1 MANWTTL
8 DGLTWEN
15 RDPKEFFDAS
25 VKSSAILNR
34 FTLYDGIKTKESK
47 AIFKATLVFDDT
59 MCTFSPAS
67 TADID
72 EKEFT
77 TSFKR
82 WGFQNCKDAL
92 EDTFRSTMLKKG
104 QLNEETIDAE
114 FLNWV
119 FDYFVKLNGEALLGF
134 SWSGDGVN
142 IDGIRAELIL
152 DADVIDVD
160 GSGVSAALTDPA
172 DILDHLELAYNSIP
186 DTLYMQ
192 LEGQADRDYM
202 PAIFLPVA
210 GYKAFKLA
218 TAKYGGVEYAG
229 IEQGLL
235 KTYMGLE
242 VLMYSPLATTEMLVA
257 APANLVMAADDFND
271 TLAIQTEYDR
281 KTNSDSIWGQYKI
294 GFSYKKGDEIIHYS
308 TIVVV

>member
-1 MANWTTL
+1 
-8 DGLTWEN
+8 
-15 RDPKEFFDAS
+15 
-25 VKSSAILNR
+25 
-34 FTLYDGIKTKESK
+34 
-47 AIFKATLVFDDT
+47 
-59 MCTFSPAS
+59 
-67 TADID
+67 
-72 EKEFT
+72 
-77 TSFKR
+77 
-82 WGFQNCKDAL
+82 
-92 EDTFRSTMLKKG
+92 
-104 QLNEETIDAE
+104 
-114 FLNWV
+114 
-119 FDYFVKLNGEALLGF
+119 
-134 SWSGDGVN
+134 
-142 IDGIRAELIL
+142 
-152 DADVIDVD
+152 
-160 GSGVSAALTDPA
+160 
-172 DILDHLELAYNSIP
+172 
-186 DTLYMQ
+186 
-192 LEGQADRDYM
+192 M

-218 TAKYGGVEYAG
+218 TAKFGGVEYAG